1 MHTATT
7 CQALTAVII
16 LMGTTEMLILGG
28 VSTASAQQPDGREV
42 TLELSMDGAGNPTVI
57 VSPETAT
64 IWRNAQGK
72 VKKVVWVAMPDA
84 QYGELYWELRWDP
97 SKGGGS
103 DNFFGNVD
111 LPCGVSQIKVQPKP
125 KPKIPYAEWPYMV
138 TVYSCSNGAK
148 GQKLVT
154 VDPRIRWDD

>member
-7 CQALTAVII
+7 RQALTAAII
-16 LMGTTEMLILGG
+16 LMGTIEMLILGG

-111 LPCGVSQIKVQPKP
+111 LPCGDSQIKVQPKP
-125 KPKIPYAEWPYMV
+125 KPKIPYAQWPYMV

-148 GQKLVT
+148 GQELVT

>member
-148 GQKLVT
+148 GQELAT

>member
-1 MHTATT
+1 M
-7 CQALTAVII
+7 VV
-16 LMGTTEMLILGG
+16 GTIGVLILSGASA
-28 VSTASAQQPDGREV
+28 VSAQQPDGREV
-42 TLELSMDGAGNPTVI
+42 TLELSMDGAGYPTII
-57 VSPETAT
+57 VSTKTDT

-103 DNFFGNVD
+103 DNFCRNGN
-111 LPCGVSQIKVQPKP
+111 LSFWVSDIKVQPKP
-125 KPKIPYAEWPYMV
+125 KPKVPYAEWPYMV
-138 TVYSCSNGAK
+138 TVYSCSGGVK
-148 GQKLVT
+148 GQELAT

>member
-1 MHTATT
+1 MVVGTIGVLNLSGAS
-7 CQALTAVII
+7 AV
-16 LMGTTEMLILGG
+16 
-28 VSTASAQQPDGREV
+28 SAQQPDGREV
-42 TLELSMDGAGNPTVI
+42 TLELSMDGAGNPTII

-72 VKKVVWVAMPDA
+72 VKKVVWVATPDT

-97 SKGGGS
+97 SNKGGGS
-103 DNFFGNVD
+103 ENFFGNVD

-125 KPKIPYAEWPYMV
+125 KPKIPYAQWPYMV
-138 TVYSCSNGAK
+138 TVYSCPNGAK